1 MLWDIFCRVIDNFGD
16 IGVCWRLARDLG
28 QRGHAVRL
36 WVDDASALA
45 WMAPEVRWADVAGSI
60 FQRGVGCPGVTV
72 HHWAEA
78 EALAGDESAQP
89 GEVVIEAF
97 GCEPPEAFIQRMQRP
112 TPPAWINLEYLS
124 AEPYVERCH
133 GLPSPVSRGPG
144 AGLVKRFFYPGFTP
158 RTGGL
163 LREPTLMASQDA
175 LSTDA
180 RMAWLHR
187 LGVPATPGDALVSVF
202 CYDQAPVGALLQQLQ
217 THALGLTE
225 RTRVLLTPG
234 HASQLAQA
242 WADTG
247 AWARPGSDNAPGL
260 HLHHIPPLP
269 QAEFDTLLWTCHL
282 NLVRGEDSAVRALWA
297 GRPHMWHIYPQDDGV
312 HAEKLQAFMALW
324 MQNWPAEL
332 RDSMSAWWAAWNG
345 LTGHAGASGGS
356 GDLSPALPPLPAWRD
371 GATAWAQHSRLSRE
385 IALIQPDLCSQLID
399 FTHGFVTQ
407 PG

>member
-36 WVDDASALA
+36 WVDDASALS
-45 WMAPEVRWADVAGSI
+45 WMAPEVHWAHVDGHS

-78 EALAGDESAQP
+78 ETLAGDSSTQP

-97 GCEPPEAFIQRMQRP
+97 GCEPPEAFVERMQRP

-124 AEPYVERCH
+124 AEPYVERSH
-133 GLPSPVSRGPG
+133 GLPSPVSRGAG

-163 LREPTLMASQDA
+163 LREPTLMAHQEA

-180 RMAWLHR
+180 RMAWLQG
-187 LGVPATPGDALVSVF
+187 LGVPATPADALVSVF
-202 CYDQAPVGALLQQLQ
+202 CYAQAPVGALLQQLQ
-217 THALGLTE
+217 HRALANAE
-225 RTRVLLTPG
+225 RTRVLLTQG
-234 HASQLAQA
+234 HASRLAQA
-242 WADTG
+242 WADAG
-247 AWARPGSDNAPGL
+247 AWSRPEHDHAPGL
-260 HLHHIPPLP
+260 HLHHLPALP

-282 NLVRGEDSAVRALWA
+282 NMVRGEDSAVRALWA
-297 GRPHMWHIYPQDDGV
+297 GRPHVWHIYPQGDGV
-312 HAEKLQAFMALW
+312 HADKLRAFMARW
-324 MQNWPAEL
+324 MRDWPADL
-332 RDSMSAWWAAWNG
+332 RDSVGAWWTAWNG
-345 LTGHAGASGGS
+345 LTDQAGNP
-356 GDLSPALPPLPAWRD
+356 GDLPPALPPLPDWQD
-371 GATAWAQHSRLSRE
+371 EATAWAQHSRLSRE
-385 IALIQPDLCSQLID
+385 SALNHSDLCSQLID
-399 FTHGFVTQ
+399 FARGFVTQ